1 MGERRRT
8 GSDQGLNFPTEE
20 PAGIFLGV
28 PSLSIFLQAF
38 RVIREKQPKHILLFQ
53 NIFTNIV
60 HFFKKVFILLQ
71 VNNITTIK
79 SVKKKSHPK

>member
-1 MGERRRT
+1 MGDRRT

-20 PAGIFLGV
+20 PAGLFQGV

-38 RVIREKQPKHILLFQ
+38 RVMREKQPIHILLFQ

-60 HFFKKVFILLQ
+60 RFLKTRVDFIA
-71 VNNITTIK
+71 
-79 SVKKKSHPK
+79 S

>member
-1 MGERRRT
+1 MGERRGT

-38 RVIREKQPKHILLFQ
+38 RVIREKQPVYILLFQ

-60 HFFKKVFILLQ
+60 HF
-71 VNNITTIK
+71 
-79 SVKKKSHPK
+79 KKKKTRVDFITS